1 MKSSGQ
7 EVKDEVEA
15 TDSAEAISKIRG
27 KGYFPTKVREKAGK
41 KRVSKK
47 KEESGSITPTRKMPI
62 SIGGVPRKQLVAF
75 TRQLS
80 TLQDA
85 GLPILRS
92 LQILEE
98 QQKPGLLKA
107 IIGGVA
113 EEVVGGGTLYN
124 AMDTRPRT
132 FIKLYVHM
140 N

>member
-1 MKSSGQ
+1 MATFAFEEMNSSGQ

-47 KEESGSITPTRKMPI
+47 KEESSSITPTRKMPI

-92 LQILEE
+92 LQILED

-107 IIGGVA
+107 ILGGVA
-113 EEVVGGGTLYN
+113 EEG
-124 AMDTRPRT
+124 
-132 FIKLYVHM
+132 
-140 N
+140 